1 MRQANKPIERTLY
14 PSPSLEDLINILQ
27 GSKIYRKLDMNNAF
41 CNLNNLT
48 QLCEKQR
55 NNHV

>member
-1 MRQANKPIERTLY
+1 MRQANKPIEKTLY

-48 QLCEKQR
+48 QLCEK
-55 NNHV
+55 